1 MTKEELKAI
10 REEKKMDK
18 GEFAKLLGITPM
30 VYGRYESGTLAIS
43 EKIETAVKELVSK
56 VSDAAVATEIEV
68 KKNTRAAGRKA
79 KEAIEAV
86 VTSDETVAT
95 EIEVKKKTR
104 AATRKA
110 KETAKEAVEAVV
122 TSDEA
127 VATEVEVKKKTRA
140 AARKAK
146 EAVDDLVQEA
156 TKKTTIFIQSQLNGI
171 ITPEEVL
178 DRIPEGCDE
187 VYIKPEENKAY
198 WVKGEDSGSISLW

>member
-18 GEFAKLLGITPM
+18 GEFAKLIGITPM

-43 EKIETAVKELVSK
+43 GKIETAVKELASK

-79 KEAIEAV
+79 KEA
-86 VTSDETVAT
+86 
-95 EIEVKKKTR
+95 
-104 AATRKA
+104 
-110 KETAKEAVEAVV
+110 VEAAV

-127 VATEVEVKKKTRA
+127 VATEIEVKKKTRA

-146 EAVDDLVQEA
+146 ETVDNLVQTA
-156 TKKTTIFIQSQLNGI
+156 TKKTTIYIQSQLNGI

-178 DRIPEGCDE
+178 NRIPEGCDE

-198 WVKGEDSGSISLW
+198 WVKGDESGAVELW